1 MRVQYLPDNASV
13 CYPFAGEIGEVVERY
28 SSRVVIKLSPEGFS
42 HSIFILTTSDKIF
55 PVK

>member
-1 MRVQYLPDNASV
+1 MRVQYLPDNSSV
-13 CYPFAGEIGEVVERY
+13 YYPFAGEIGEVVERY
-28 SSRVVIKLSPEGFS
+28 SSRVVIKLNPEGFS